1 MEEAEEAEQGL
12 EEWPPPDAQVRSAL
26 WRAEGHIERAEYVH
40 AVRALDE
47 ALPLALDRE
56 LLHGLRHLAAA
67 GYKARG
73 GDALRARRQLAHA
86 RRRLAPYLPEREQVD
101 IAALV
106 ARVEADVADVP
117 ERSRESP

>member
-1 MEEAEEAEQGL
+1 MEEGDEGL
-12 EEWPPPDAQVRSAL
+12 EEWPPREAQVRSAL
-26 WRAEGHIERAEYVH
+26 WRAESHIERAEYVH

-47 ALPLALDRE
+47 ALPVASDPE

-67 GYKARG
+67 GYKAHE

-101 IAALV
+101 IAALL

-117 ERSRESP
+117 EPSRDSP